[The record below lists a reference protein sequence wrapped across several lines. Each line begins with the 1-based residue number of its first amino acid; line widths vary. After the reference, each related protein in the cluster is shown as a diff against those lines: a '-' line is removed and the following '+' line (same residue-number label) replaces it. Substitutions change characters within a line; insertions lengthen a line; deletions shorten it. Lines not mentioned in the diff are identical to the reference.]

1 MNDTLMNGLNNLD
14 LARILPVGLAVIG
27 GLIALFLFR
36 KILRMMLNFGRKR
49 VAGGWVSCDP
59 ELDQLFQLATA
70 SGQLT
75 HGDVGDDDDDDHDA
89 QRGCYILKLRGRRR
103 ERARA
108 LMSTIDAS
116 RNGWRYVPDDAG
128 GLSVL
133 SGPLFSIK
141 V

>member
-1 MNDTLMNGLNNLD
+1 MNDALMEQIHDLD
-14 LARILPVGLAVIG
+14 LARILPGVLAAVGIVVALILA
-27 GLIALFLFR
+27 R
-36 KILRMMLNFGRKR
+36 KILRVMLKHGRKR

-59 ELDQLFQLATA
+59 ELDQLFQLAAA

-75 HGDVGDDDDDDHDA
+75 HEDTSDDHA
-89 QRGCYILKLRGRRR
+89 ESRGCYILKLRGRRR
-103 ERARA
+103 ERVRT
-108 LMSTIDAS
+108 LMSTIHAS
-116 RNGWRYVPDDAG
+116 RNGWRYAPDDAE